1 MQLIKSNQS
10 IDFFIESYCYTFPLG
25 RATWTKHVRNGVE
38 LPEIVR
44 DDNYDFNFQVN
55 ELVNASLSPL

>member
-1 MQLIKSNQS
+1 MYPS
-10 IDFFIESYCYTFPLG
+10 G

-44 DDNYDFNFQVN
+44 DDNYDFNFQVI
-55 ELVNASLSPL
+55 EPLTLLVSS

>member
-1 MQLIKSNQS
+1 MCSVLEEN
-10 IDFFIESYCYTFPLG
+10 
-25 RATWTKHVRNGVE
+25 E